1 MCSVSSEI
9 VVAVKPDQSA
19 VVGHLDA
26 DMEVDDFV
34 VELLVT
40 LTSIQSF
47 QLAKELVASPLNLDL
62 YSPFLQV
69 HYFRCCSDKFPIK
82 KNDKKNMIISKRV
95 TRAFIAQNTY
105 RYEFELSE
113 KKM

>member
-26 DMEVDDFV
+26 DMEVDDSADV

-62 YSPFLQV
+62 YSPLLQV
-69 HYFRCCSDKFPIK
+69 HYFRCYSDKFPIK
-82 KNDKKNMIISKRV
+82 K
-95 TRAFIAQNTY
+95 
-105 RYEFELSE
+105 
-113 KKM
+113 